1 MVGWVTSATLAEKDS
16 CMSCMCVRESKN
28 SVLRWPH
35 DITVHTLNYLVK
47 VDIFTLQYIVEPVH
61 AIQYFILFASGASDS
76 NTMHTTDVSFVHNT
90 PIPSLTLHCSFKIVD
105 TKFSRSRSRQLS
117 YRWYDSLLCA
127 TSLLMMYN
135 ATPRYHGCSDSSTVD
150 HFTSMETLSRHFL
163 VAAGT
168 FSGKNLKKNNT

>member
-1 MVGWVTSATLAEKDS
+1 MTTWHYRTYIKLPCEGRHFYSSIYCWT
-16 CMSCMCVRESKN
+16 C
-28 SVLRWPH
+28 
-35 DITVHTLNYLVK
+35 
-47 VDIFTLQYIVEPVH
+47 IVEPVH

-150 HFTSMETLSRHFL
+150 HSTSMETLSRHFL